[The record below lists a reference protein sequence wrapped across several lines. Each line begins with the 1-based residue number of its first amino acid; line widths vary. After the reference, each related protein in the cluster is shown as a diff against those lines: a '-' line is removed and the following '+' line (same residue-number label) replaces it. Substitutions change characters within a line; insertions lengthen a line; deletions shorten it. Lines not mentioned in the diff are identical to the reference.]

1 MNVVHIPHSS
11 CGDTGG
17 SVVGAQLY
25 APPPCGQN
33 PDFLR
38 HINARNGK
46 ILAFL
51 TVLSLATYHG
61 VIHLFYGIETC
72 RWILSD
78 GRFQGDHVWQPYG
91 CMLHTYSNAEARMC
105 LRYVSYWG
113 GRTHVVFIGDS
124 RVRQLYYS
132 FVRQSRPYKAGED
145 QQVDPP
151 AHHDLF
157 YEEPKLRTRVD
168 FYWQPVANGSM
179 YAVYDRWLGA
189 GDRWSRKERAREPPP
204 TILISA
210 SASWTIKQ
218 SNGSLDALDDYRRN
232 LSGVAVLMDKL
243 SKAGTQ
249 VLWVLQDPVDN
260 DKFEASRKM
269 ITNRMLD
276 LYNEASL
283 EAFSYT
289 DVQIFS
295 AVKHIASGYYDREQ
309 YRLWDGLHTSNF
321 TVDYAIQLLYNM
333 YCNGK
338 MRWEDCTC
346 CAQPEALTT
355 LQKVTMACFGVI
367 FTVATIL
374 FVRNHSLCH
383 RLQRNQRGHYQ
394 RYVPLHHHH
403 SHSRP
408 NGELTRLAN
417 SLSKLGLIMVYFMIC
432 DRTDFFLKENKYF
445 TQLNF
450 FLPICYVF
458 ALGLFFTEDVK
469 TEERRNS
476 KEMLVPD
483 VNSDVKHEKKNG
495 DASVGLLF
503 GEPSS
508 GTAARTQQPR
518 ANGVD
523 GHEVGFASGERR
535 DDVSAVD
542 GHAGTILHRRQ
553 TQEWK
558 GWMQLVLL
566 IYHMTGAS
574 KIIPIYMHVR
584 VLVTSYLF
592 LTGYNHFSHF
602 WAGGDASVFRLA
614 RVAFRLNLL
623 VFVLCLSMNRPYQF
637 YYFVPL
643 VTFCT
648 LLVHVVM
655 VLPPRVTA
663 ASADQ
668 NPVQYLYMVLK
679 LVALFLAITIL
690 YMSQVL
696 FEKIFL
702 MPPWKALFVTSPS
715 ENVREWYFRWKIDR
729 YSTPCGMLFAFLLHT
744 AKRHGLL
751 IDLPNENV
759 VRSRLAMAFLTLA
772 SGLALLG
779 ATVFAFHCG
788 EKPAC
793 NEVHPY
799 VSWLPIVAYIT
810 LRNAY
815 GSVRAKYSALFAWFG
830 ELSLELFVC
839 QYHVWLSAGTHG
851 VLVLI
856 PNYPVLNVCITSFI
870 LVSIAHEVKQ
880 LTAYLT
886 RYAVPQDGRKLLRNV
901 IILLI
906 ILLPI
911 GIHDKML

>member
-1 MNVVHIPHSS
+1 MNVVHIPHSNS
-11 CGDTGG
+11 DSGSGG
-17 SVVGAQLY
+17 VTAQLY

-38 HINARNGK
+38 HINAQNGK

-78 GRFQGDHVWQPYG
+78 GRFQ
-91 CMLHTYSNAEARMC
+91 
-105 LRYVSYWG
+105 
-113 GRTHVVFIGDS
+113 
-124 RVRQLYYS
+124 
-132 FVRQSRPYKAGED
+132 
-145 QQVDPP
+145 
-151 AHHDLF
+151 
-157 YEEPKLRTRVD
+157 VD
-168 FYWQPVANGSM
+168 FYWQPVVNGSM
-179 YAVYDRWLGA
+179 YAVFDRWLGA
-189 GDRWSRKERAREPPP
+189 GDRWSRRERAKEPPP
-204 TILISA
+204 TLLVSA

-218 SNGSLDALDDYRRN
+218 SNGSLDALDEYRRN
-232 LSGVAVLMDKL
+232 VSGVAVLMDKL

-260 DKFEASRKM
+260 DKFDASRKM

-276 LYNEASL
+276 LYNEAAL

-355 LQKVTMACFGVI
+355 LQKVTMVCFSVI
-367 FTVATIL
+367 LLIATIL
-374 FVRNHSLCH
+374 FIRNHSLCH
-383 RLQRNQRGHYQ
+383 RLHRSQRGYGHYQ
-394 RYVPLHHHH
+394 RYVPLNHHHRH
-403 SHSRP
+403 QYHTRT

-417 SLSKLGLIMVYFMIC
+417 SLSKLGLIMGYFLIC

-469 TEERRNS
+469 KEERRNS
-476 KEMLVPD
+476 KEATTADDDPD
-483 VNSDVKHEKKNG
+483 AKHRKENG
-495 DASVGLLF
+495 DENSSGNLLF
-503 GEPSS
+503 GEPSAFAT
-508 GTAARTQQPR
+508 TARSQQPR
-518 ANGVD
+518 ANGL
-523 GHEVGFASGERR
+523 GSHESGFGVAEGRR
-535 DDVSAVD
+535 GDSATVISQ
-542 GHAGTILHRRQ
+542 AGMILHRRQ

-574 KIIPIYMHVR
+574 KIVPIYMHVR

-663 ASADQ
+663 TSVEQ

-679 LVALFLAITIL
+679 FVALFLAITIL

-744 AKRHGLL
+744 AKRHGMF
-751 IDLPNENV
+751 IDSPTENII
-759 VRSRLAMAFLTLA
+759 RSRLAMVFLTLA

-779 ATVFAFHCG
+779 ATTFAFYCG

-815 GSVRAKYSALFAWFG
+815 GSIRAKYSALFAWFG

-856 PNYPVLNVCITSFI
+856 PNYPVLNVCITSFV

-880 LTAYLT
+880 LTAYLS